1 MKSKINDA
9 EKLAVEITFE
19 ALCKIIGENYAA
31 ESFRRAVIENVISSL
46 KDLSDLKVH
55 VNPNDISAVSSLSD
69 KIGYSDVTF
78 VADDR
83 VGKGGCIVESSSG
96 SWDGRLETQLQ
107 RLKETLVGVIKSDEL
122 GA

>member
-1 MKSKINDA
+1 MHI
-9 EKLAVEITFE
+9 
-19 ALCKIIGENYAA
+19 
-31 ESFRRAVIENVISSL
+31 
-46 KDLSDLKVH
+46 
-55 VNPNDISAVSSLSD
+55 NPNDVSAVSSLSG

-107 RLKETLVGVIKSDEL
+107 RLKETLVSVIKSDEL